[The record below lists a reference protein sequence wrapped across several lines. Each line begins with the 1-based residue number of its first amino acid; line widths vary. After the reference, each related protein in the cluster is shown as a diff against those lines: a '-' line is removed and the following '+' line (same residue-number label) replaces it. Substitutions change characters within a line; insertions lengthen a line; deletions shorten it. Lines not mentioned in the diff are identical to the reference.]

1 VGKAIWIS
9 TFGLNSAY
17 LNIPVKPEHQWL
29 TAFVWDEGLY
39 EFTRAP
45 YGQKG
50 SGCTFVCVL
59 QQVLQPIKEFP
70 ESYVDDISV
79 FSDLWQS
86 HLAHIEKFLQVIKD
100 SGFVL
105 NLKDVFGSKSS
116 EISGPHN
123 WIWAA

>member
-1 VGKAIWIS
+1 MNS
-9 TFGLNSAY
+9 LGLHM
-17 LNIPVKPEHQWL
+17 VKRAVAVL
-29 TAFVWDEGLY
+29 LY
-39 EFTRAP
+39 VFCHKF
-45 YGQKG
+45 YSQLKN
-50 SGCTFVCVL
+50 
-59 QQVLQPIKEFP
+59 FP
-70 ESYVDDISV
+70 SESYVDDISV